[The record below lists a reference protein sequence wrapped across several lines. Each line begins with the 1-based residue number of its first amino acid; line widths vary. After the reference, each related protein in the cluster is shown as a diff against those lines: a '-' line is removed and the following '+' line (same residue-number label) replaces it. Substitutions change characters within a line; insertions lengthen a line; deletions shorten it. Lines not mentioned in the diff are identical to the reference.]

1 MKKQR
6 LALFL
11 TAVMAFSLAACG
23 NQGTDAGNAQATESS
38 ESSSEA
44 DTAPE
49 ASDVPAE
56 GITDAVATK
65 PSPDMEI
72 DPEFGVDPDDSKDNG
87 ADDTVSVDGQKL
99 TTPHFSVTIPK
110 DWEDQVTWNAY
121 EDENSYSLAFVD
133 KECEANGEGGNL
145 CSIQVSADPPEF
157 IRYVGGDFVCGLKK
171 TGEDT
176 VAEYIGVSYPTDVQ
190 CGEKTQESYMKLYDE
205 AQKIKDSI
213 EAAEGYEKVEMT
225 YAEALAGVESTED
238 GIILDAAMHSFTMQ
252 TRSGDVFTFS
262 GENLNTSGVEG
273 GIVLGHCYELT
284 YKGLIGDGGDTSG
297 ASFVSLKNIDDTLPE
312 KNFDAMYTASQVV
325 LAFQMKSM
333 DALAGLCSFPLTLD
347 DKTVKTQ
354 EELSSM
360 DFDTAF
366 SQDLQ
371 RNIHYCDLVDA
382 EIDGDTFSISLI
394 GQAPEVVISKDKDA
408 DTWSVTAIRN

>member
-23 NQGTDAGNAQATESS
+23 NQGSDAGNAQATESS

-49 ASDVPAE
+49 AADAPAE

-72 DPEFGVDPDDSKDNG
+72 DPEFGVDPNDSWDNS
-87 ADDTVSVDGQKL
+87 ADDTISVDGQKL
-99 TTPHFSVTIPK
+99 TTPYFSVLIPEE
-110 DWEDQVTWNAY
+110 WEDQVAWSAY
-121 EDENSYSLAFVD
+121 ENENVYSLDFAD

-225 YAEALAGVESTED
+225 YAEALADVESTED

-252 TRSGDVFTFS
+252 TRSGDIFTFS
-262 GENLNTSGVEG
+262 GEDLNTSGVEG

-284 YKGLIGDGGDTSG
+284 YTGLIGDGGDTSG

-312 KNFDAMYTASQVV
+312 KNFNAMYTASQVV

-347 DKTVKTQ
+347 DKTVKTK

-382 EIDGDTFSISLI
+382 EMDGDTFSISLI

-408 DTWSVTAIRN
+408 DTWMVTAINN

>member
-1 MKKQR
+1 MKRRK
-6 LALFL
+6 LALCL
-11 TAVMAFSLAACG
+11 AAVMTLGLAACG
-23 NQGTDAGNAQATESS
+23 NQGAEAGNTQTAEST

-44 DTAPE
+44 DTGA
-49 ASDVPAE
+49 ADLSTE
-56 GITDAVATK
+56 GITDAVATM
-65 PSPDMEI
+65 PPADMQI
-72 DPEFGVDPDDSKDNG
+72 DPEFGVDPDDSRDNS
-87 ADDTVSVDGQKL
+87 ADDTVSADGKKL
-99 TTPHFSVTIPK
+99 TTPYFSVTIPEE
-110 DWEDQVTWNAY
+110 WEDQVAWGAY
-121 EDENSYSLAFVD
+121 ENENVYSLDFTD

-190 CGEKTQESYMKLYDE
+190 YGEKTQESYMKLYDE

-225 YAEALAGVESTED
+225 YTEAFADVESTED

-252 TRSGDVFTFS
+252 TRSGDIFTFS
-262 GENLNTSGVEG
+262 GEDLNTSGVEG
-273 GIVLGHCYELT
+273 GIQLGHCYALT
-284 YKGLIGDGGDTSG
+284 YKGLIGDDGDTSG

-312 KNFDAMYTASQVV
+312 KNFNAMYTASQVV

-347 DKTVKTQ
+347 DKTVKTK

-408 DTWSVTAIRN
+408 DTWSVTAIHN